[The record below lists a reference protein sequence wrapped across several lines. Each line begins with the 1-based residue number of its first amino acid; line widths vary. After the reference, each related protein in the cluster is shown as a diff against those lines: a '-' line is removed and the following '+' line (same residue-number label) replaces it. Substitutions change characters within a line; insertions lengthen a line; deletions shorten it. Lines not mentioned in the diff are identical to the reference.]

1 MFSTL
6 FTDATASIRS
16 FRKRPGSVVVV
27 VLSLAL
33 GIGAA
38 SAMFTVVR
46 GVLMRPLPYSDP
58 ANLVMIWSKWT
69 GFEKTWV
76 SSREVLDYRERG
88 RTFGAVAAWGSGRVT
103 LTGVGD
109 ATRVGE
115 ASVTSNTFE
124 VLGVRPRAGR
134 VFTEDEAN
142 ASDAGDGV
150 NLLVI
155 SHGLWLRHFGA
166 DPATVGRKVE
176 VNGRPAEVI
185 GIMPEGF
192 RLPTD
197 FGEDAAEPTEI
208 WTPLSITAANAVR
221 GSHGLYSA
229 ARLKPGATPAQA
241 SEDLARLTEDLTTEG
256 LYPVEMKFTALAI
269 PVNDE
274 VFGEIRPSLVVLQA
288 AVGFLMLIACANAA
302 ALLLARAE
310 SRQREFATR
319 TALGASRW
327 RLVRQQLV
335 EGLLVASAAGG
346 LGLGLAFLAN
356 RALQAFGPT
365 AIPRAS
371 DVSVDWTVI
380 AFLAAACLVAAVLC
394 TLPPAVRA
402 FRVNLTNGL
411 KDGST
416 QASAGRGRLRLR
428 HTIVAAQIAMAVLL
442 LSGAGLM
449 LRSLWSLQRIDLGFE
464 PSGVLTASIALPSQP
479 YDTTERVNDFF
490 TRLLTRVRQLP
501 TVTSAGL
508 MRSLPLGSSI
518 GDWGLTV
525 EGYTP
530 TPGNNPKG
538 DWQVVTDGALEAL
551 GERLVRGRL
560 FTAADNGDSM
570 PVTLINETMA
580 ALYWPGEDPIG
591 RRVRQ
596 GGGGPAAWTTIVGIV
611 GDLRHNGVD
620 APIKG
625 KFYRPYSQFFAGT
638 GSVQRSGALLV
649 KSTGDPAALSTAVRS
664 VVRELDR
671 AIPVAT
677 IRTMDEVVATAMS
690 SPRLTS
696 SVLVV
701 FAAVALVLAAIGIY
715 SLLAY
720 VVAERSYEL
729 GIRVA
734 IGASGGHIVKLIVR
748 QGVLLALTGTVA
760 GSLAA
765 AAATRVLAAQL
776 HEVSPLDPVTF
787 VVTPL
792 LLLGVAGAAS
802 LLPAWRASRVNP
814 VTALR

>member
-1 MFSTL
+1 
-6 FTDATASIRS
+6 
-16 FRKRPGSVVVV
+16 
-27 VLSLAL
+27 
-33 GIGAA
+33 
-38 SAMFTVVR
+38 
-46 GVLMRPLPYSDP
+46 
-58 ANLVMIWSKWT
+58 
-69 GFEKTWV
+69 
-76 SSREVLDYRERG
+76 
-88 RTFGAVAAWGSGRVT
+88 
-103 LTGVGD
+103 
-109 ATRVGE
+109 
-115 ASVTSNTFE
+115 
-124 VLGVRPRAGR
+124 
-134 VFTEDEAN
+134 
-142 ASDAGDGV
+142 
-150 NLLVI
+150 
-155 SHGLWLRHFGA
+155 
-166 DPATVGRKVE
+166 
-176 VNGRPAEVI
+176 
-185 GIMPEGF
+185 
-192 RLPTD
+192 
-197 FGEDAAEPTEI
+197 
-208 WTPLSITAANAVR
+208 
-221 GSHGLYSA
+221 
-229 ARLKPGATPAQA
+229 
-241 SEDLARLTEDLTTEG
+241 
-256 LYPVEMKFTALAI
+256 
-269 PVNDE
+269 
-274 VFGEIRPSLVVLQA
+274 
-288 AVGFLMLIACANAA
+288 
-302 ALLLARAE
+302 
-310 SRQREFATR
+310 
-319 TALGASRW
+319 
-327 RLVRQQLV
+327 
-335 EGLLVASAAGG
+335 
-346 LGLGLAFLAN
+346 
-356 RALQAFGPT
+356 
-365 AIPRAS
+365 
-371 DVSVDWTVI
+371 
-380 AFLAAACLVAAVLC
+380 
-394 TLPPAVRA
+394 
-402 FRVNLTNGL
+402 
-411 KDGST
+411 
-416 QASAGRGRLRLR
+416 
-428 HTIVAAQIAMAVLL
+428 
-442 LSGAGLM
+442 
-449 LRSLWSLQRIDLGFE
+449 
-464 PSGVLTASIALPSQP
+464 
-479 YDTTERVNDFF
+479 
-490 TRLLTRVRQLP
+490 
-501 TVTSAGL
+501 
-508 MRSLPLGSSI
+508 
-518 GDWGLTV
+518 
-525 EGYTP
+525 
-530 TPGNNPKG
+530 
-538 DWQVVTDGALEAL
+538 VTDGALEAL